1 MLVRY
6 DHYGTVLF
14 EREELEENGIHY
26 LDDLKELI
34 KDRFNTLRKYSHGM
48 FSLRKRNEMKTL
60 DPTISIDNLYNMELD
75 VIIIIDFPN
84 KKVKLEEDDY
94 EWERIKK
101 AFQTEYQGTVL
112 EGFYARLNQF
122 HETWLS
128 DGRYAPYLA
137 ITQSSG
143 SGKTR
148 LVAELRTK
156 GIYVLYICKRSEYSS
171 GYPKSTPY
179 AQQVLDTIRD
189 NKFRALLCGAIEK
202 IKDKGWNTEQFWNIQ
217 ISGDR
222 ECEEFWNTVLRSL
235 VKSESSLPKY
245 NNQEFVKKLFPG
257 IDIPVVCCIDEAHEL
272 ITRRKDGD
280 TYFVLWRQ
288 QIRHIPWIGFFNI
301 LLSTNRKIDN
311 FLPPTIIDT
320 VSARTTNFKIFP
332 AYLDVSTTDVL
343 ALLAENVGKENF
355 DKNYDLERVAYLGTP
370 LWGSLA
376 KAGVG
381 VDELIQ
387 LALCKIRNFSNKK
400 DDYIANF
407 ACISCT
413 LALEVPPRIAEV
425 DDLIASHMA
434 TAIGISPDRTSIL
447 CTYPSDAILASGALK
462 GIINVGWKN
471 CLDTLVELLNRG
483 VVEVGERRELVNRIL
498 FSMRYGDKVPLR
510 SFLEKMNGHDVLLDE
525 LEINDAEVGF
535 NHWISLLATN
545 MDCVKSGGNKFL
557 MEDLVIEAYHRH
569 AAIKM
574 PFGFEN
580 IDHVIPFKYSSGYG
594 VISIQN
600 KNAKQSTYKSAD
612 NFLLINPVSVFGKS
626 HEDYKILGIYTDFQK
641 GETPEKATSELI
653 SVDFIYTRSKF
664 PGEEAKIMYI
674 RGVEAFEFD
683 DEINERLSKVLYAR
697 PWPLD
702 RYWSTFGENELDGE
716 NAIRSFLP
724 IIFEQEEG
732 QSLID
737 KWEMCHD

>member
-1 MLVRY
+1 MCFLPILRYFPNPNKKVNFEEDKRMLVRY

-343 ALLAENVGKENF
+343 ALLAENV
-355 DKNYDLERVAYLGTP
+355 
-370 LWGSLA
+370 
-376 KAGVG
+376 
-381 VDELIQ
+381 
-387 LALCKIRNFSNKK
+387 
-400 DDYIANF
+400 
-407 ACISCT
+407 
-413 LALEVPPRIAEV
+413 
-425 DDLIASHMA
+425 
-434 TAIGISPDRTSIL
+434 
-447 CTYPSDAILASGALK
+447 
-462 GIINVGWKN
+462 
-471 CLDTLVELLNRG
+471 
-483 VVEVGERRELVNRIL
+483 
-498 FSMRYGDKVPLR
+498 
-510 SFLEKMNGHDVLLDE
+510 EKMNGHDVLLDE